1 MWWSLCV
8 VGSSVDVRVCRWCVW
23 GPVWRCVC
31 VCAFAAAFCVCGGEV
46 SMWQPLCLRGMDR
59 YSSGGRLRVVGNK
72 AWTPG
77 RLL

>member
-1 MWWSLCV
+1 M
-8 VGSSVDVRVCRWCVW
+8 
-23 GPVWRCVC
+23 CVC
-31 VCAFAAAFCVCGGEV
+31 VRAFAAAFCVCGGEV

-59 YSSGGRLRVVGNK
+59 YGSGGRLRVVGSK